1 MRMLS
6 ERSETQETVY
16 NTGLDGDQFLG
27 GVGQLWRHR
36 RLTWAFVLK
45 DLRHRYTGS
54 TIGFFWTVIT
64 PLLELCTY
72 TFVFHVLIG
81 VKFHP
86 AGGWSNY
93 ALFLFAGMVTWMAF
107 AEGLTGATTS
117 ISAHAHLIKKLNFPA
132 VVLPAHLIV
141 SAVLNQGIRLSVL
154 CGAAIFLG
162 HGLSWHLALV
172 PLVVLVQTTLVL
184 GLGLILATMNVF
196 FRDTIHWLRSLLLL
210 GMFMTPI
217 FYPASAYPARFKLVL
232 QLNPMAHLVGV
243 VQELMLNHRFPH
255 PHSIILTI
263 IVSVIFLVIGYSVFH
278 HHQNKFSDL
287 V

>member
-1 MRMLS
+1 MLTS
-6 ERSETQETVY
+6 RTHETETVY
-16 NTGLDGDQFLG
+16 GTGPASGQQFTG
-27 GVGQLWRHR
+27 GLGQLWTHR
-36 RLTWAFVLK
+36 RLMWTFVLK

-64 PLLELCTY
+64 PLLELVTY

-107 AEGLTGATTS
+107 AEGLQSATTS
-117 ISAHAHLIKKLNFPA
+117 IRAHAHLIQKLNFPA
-132 VVLPAHLIV
+132 VILPAHLIA
-141 SAVLNQGIRLSVL
+141 SAVLNQFIRLGVL
-154 CGAAIFLG
+154 CVAAIALG

-172 PLVVLVQTTLVL
+172 PEVVAVQTMLVL
-184 GLGLILATMNVF
+184 GLGLVFATMNVY
-196 FRDTIHWLRSLLLL
+196 FRDTIHWLRSVLLL

-217 FYPASAYPARFKLVL
+217 FYPASVYPQRFKLVL

-255 PHSIILTI
+255 PHSLILSV
-263 IVSVIFLVIGYSVFH
+263 IVSVICLVIGYSIFH
-278 HHQNKFSDL
+278 HHKDRFSDL

>member
-1 MRMLS
+1 MLTS
-6 ERSETQETVY
+6 QTHETETVY
-16 NTGLDGDQFLG
+16 GTGVPSGQQFTGGLG
-27 GVGQLWRHR
+27 ELWTHR
-36 RLTWAFVLK
+36 RLMWTFVLK

-64 PLLELCTY
+64 PLLELVTY

-107 AEGLTGATTS
+107 SEGLTSATTS
-117 ISAHAHLIKKLNFPA
+117 IRAHAHLIQKLNFPA
-132 VVLPAHLIV
+132 VILPAHLIA
-141 SAVLNQGIRLSVL
+141 SAVLNQFIRLGVL
-154 CGAAIFLG
+154 CIAALTLG

-172 PLVVLVQTTLVL
+172 PVVVAVQTMLVL
-184 GLGLILATMNVF
+184 GLGLIFATMNVY
-196 FRDTIHWLRSLLLL
+196 FRDTIHWLRSVLLL

-217 FYPASAYPARFKLVL
+217 FYPASVYPQRFKLVL

-255 PHSIILTI
+255 PHSLILTV
-263 IVSVIFLVIGYSVFH
+263 IVSVICLLIGYSIFH
-278 HHQNKFSDL
+278 HHKDRFSDL

>member
-1 MRMLS
+1 MR
-6 ERSETQETVY
+6 V
-16 NTGLDGDQFLG
+16 
-27 GVGQLWRHR
+27 WRHR

-172 PLVVLVQTTLVL
+172 PLVVLAVPVPLVPL
-184 GLGLILATMNVF
+184 VVSSRVGQNQNHL
-196 FRDTIHWLRSLLLL
+196 
-210 GMFMTPI
+210 
-217 FYPASAYPARFKLVL
+217 YPSML
-232 QLNPMAHLVGV
+232 V
-243 VQELMLNHRFPH
+243 VQNRVGHSSVRFG
-255 PHSIILTI
+255 LR
-263 IVSVIFLVIGYSVFH
+263 
-278 HHQNKFSDL
+278 Q
-287 V
+287 

>member
-1 MRMLS
+1 MQ
-6 ERSETQETVY
+6 TQLTPAEETVY
-16 NTGLDGDQFLG
+16 TTAVDGDHLTG
-27 GVGQLWRHR
+27 GIAQLWRHR
-36 RLTWAFVLK
+36 RLMWAFVLK

-117 ISAHAHLIKKLNFPA
+117 ISAHSHLIKKLNFPA
-132 VVLPAHLIV
+132 IVLPAHLIV
-141 SAVLNQGIRLSVL
+141 SAVLNQMIRLSVL
-154 CGAAIFLG
+154 CGAALFLG

-172 PLVVLVQTTLVL
+172 PFVVMVQTILVL

-196 FRDTIHWLRSLLLL
+196 FRDTVHWLRSALLL

-217 FYPASAYPARFKLVL
+217 FYPASVYPTRFKLFL
-232 QLNPMAHLVGV
+232 QLNPIAHLVGV

-255 PHSIILTI
+255 PHSIILSV
-263 IVSVIFLVIGYSVFH
+263 IVSFVCLVIGYSVFH

>member
-1 MRMLS
+1 MSTKLGP
-6 ERSETQETVY
+6 TPETVY
-16 NTGLDGDQFLG
+16 DTTRDGLHFSG
-27 GVGQLWRHR
+27 GLVQLWRHR
-36 RLTWAFVLK
+36 RLLWTFVLK

-93 ALFLFAGMVTWMAF
+93 ALYLFAGMVTWMAF

-117 ISAHAHLIKKLNFPA
+117 ISNHAHLIKKLNFPA
-132 VVLPAHLIV
+132 IVLPAHIIV
-141 SAVLNQGIRLSVL
+141 SVVLNQMIRLSVL
-154 CGAAIFLG
+154 CGAALVLG
-162 HGLSWHLALV
+162 HGLSWHLVLV
-172 PLVVLVQTTLVL
+172 PFVIAVQSVLVL
-184 GLGLILATMNVF
+184 GLGLILATMNVY
-196 FRDTIHWLRSLLLL
+196 FRDTVHWLGSVLLL

-217 FYPASAYPARFKLVL
+217 FYPASAYPDRFKLFL
-232 QLNPMAHLVGV
+232 QLNPIAHLVGV
-243 VQELMLNHRFPH
+243 IQELMLNHRFPH
-255 PHSIILTI
+255 PHSLILTV
-263 IVSVIFLVIGYSVFH
+263 IVSVLCLVIGYSVFH
-278 HHQNKFSDL
+278 HHQHKFSDL

>member
-1 MRMLS
+1 MLTS
-6 ERSETQETVY
+6 RTHETETVY
-16 NTGLDGDQFLG
+16 RTGPASGQQFG
-27 GVGQLWRHR
+27 GGLGQLWTHR
-36 RLTWAFVLK
+36 RLMWTFVLK

-64 PLLELCTY
+64 PLLELVTY

-81 VKFHP
+81 VKFNP

-107 AEGLTGATTS
+107 AEGLQSATTS
-117 ISAHAHLIKKLNFPA
+117 IRAHAHLIQKLNFPA
-132 VVLPAHLIV
+132 VILPAHLIA
-141 SAVLNQGIRLSVL
+141 SAVLNQFIRLGVL
-154 CGAAIFLG
+154 CVAAIALG

-172 PLVVLVQTTLVL
+172 PVVVAVQTMLIL
-184 GLGLILATMNVF
+184 GLGLVFATMNVY
-196 FRDTIHWLRSLLLL
+196 FRDTIHWLRSVLLL

-217 FYPASAYPARFKLVL
+217 FYPASVYPQQFKLVL

-255 PHSIILTI
+255 PHSLILSV
-263 IVSVIFLVIGYSVFH
+263 IVSVICLVIGYSIFH
-278 HHQNKFSDL
+278 HHKDRFSDL

>member
-1 MRMLS
+1 MLTS
-6 ERSETQETVY
+6 RTHETETVY
-16 NTGLDGDQFLG
+16 RTGPASGQQFG
-27 GVGQLWRHR
+27 GGLGQLWTHR
-36 RLTWAFVLK
+36 RLMWTFVLK

-64 PLLELCTY
+64 PLLELVTY

-107 AEGLTGATTS
+107 AEGLQSATTS
-117 ISAHAHLIKKLNFPA
+117 IRAHAHLIQKLNFPA
-132 VVLPAHLIV
+132 VILPAHLIA
-141 SAVLNQGIRLSVL
+141 SAVLNQFIRLGVL
-154 CGAAIFLG
+154 CVAAIALG

-172 PLVVLVQTTLVL
+172 PVVVAVQTMLVL
-184 GLGLILATMNVF
+184 GLGLVFATMNVY
-196 FRDTIHWLRSLLLL
+196 FRDTIHWLRSVLLL

-217 FYPASAYPARFKLVL
+217 FYPASVYPQQFKLVL

-255 PHSIILTI
+255 PHSLILSV
-263 IVSVIFLVIGYSVFH
+263 IVSVICLVIGYSIFH
-278 HHQNKFSDL
+278 HHKDRFSDL

>member
-1 MRMLS
+1 
-6 ERSETQETVY
+6 VY
-16 NTGLDGDQFLG
+16 RTGPASGQQFG
-27 GVGQLWRHR
+27 GGLGQLWTHR
-36 RLTWAFVLK
+36 RLMWTFVLK

-64 PLLELCTY
+64 PLLELVTY

-107 AEGLTGATTS
+107 AEGLQSATTS
-117 ISAHAHLIKKLNFPA
+117 IRAHAHLIQKLNFPA
-132 VVLPAHLIV
+132 VILPAHLIA
-141 SAVLNQGIRLSVL
+141 SAVLNQFIRLGVL
-154 CGAAIFLG
+154 CVAAIALG

-172 PLVVLVQTTLVL
+172 PVVVAVQTMLVL
-184 GLGLILATMNVF
+184 GLGLVFATMNVY
-196 FRDTIHWLRSLLLL
+196 FRDTIHWLRSVLLL

-217 FYPASAYPARFKLVL
+217 FYPASVYPQQFKLVL

-255 PHSIILTI
+255 PHSLILSV
-263 IVSVIFLVIGYSVFH
+263 IVSVICLVIGYSIFH
-278 HHQNKFSDL
+278 HHKDRFSDL

>member
-1 MRMLS
+1 MLKS
-6 ERSETQETVY
+6 QPDHTTETVY
-16 NTGLDGDQFLG
+16 STTTSGRYYTGGL
-27 GVGQLWRHR
+27 GQLWTHR
-36 RLTWAFVLK
+36 RLMWTFVLK

-64 PLLELCTY
+64 PLLELMTY

-86 AGGWSNY
+86 GGGWSNY

-107 AEGLTGATTS
+107 AEGLTSATTS
-117 ISAHAHLIKKLNFPA
+117 IRAHAHLIQKLNFPA
-132 VVLPAHLIV
+132 VILPAHLIA
-141 SAVLNQGIRLSVL
+141 SAVLNQFIRFGVL
-154 CGAAIFLG
+154 CMAAIALG

-172 PLVVLVQTTLVL
+172 PVVVAVQTMLVL
-184 GLGLILATMNVF
+184 GLGLILATMNVY
-196 FRDTIHWLRSLLLL
+196 FRDTIHWLRSILLL

-217 FYPASAYPARFKLVL
+217 FYPASVYPQRFKLVL
-232 QLNPMAHLVGV
+232 QLNPIAHLVGV

-255 PHSIILTI
+255 PHSLILTV
-263 IVSVIFLVIGYSVFH
+263 IVSMICLLIGYSIFH
-278 HHQNKFSDL
+278 HHKDRFSDL

>member
-1 MRMLS
+1 MLTS
-6 ERSETQETVY
+6 RTHETETVY
-16 NTGLDGDQFLG
+16 GTSPASGQQFTGGL
-27 GVGQLWRHR
+27 GQLWTHR
-36 RLTWAFVLK
+36 RLMWTFVLK

-64 PLLELCTY
+64 PLLELVTY

-107 AEGLTGATTS
+107 AEGLQSATTS
-117 ISAHAHLIKKLNFPA
+117 IRAHAHLIQKLNFPA
-132 VVLPAHLIV
+132 VILPAHLIA
-141 SAVLNQGIRLSVL
+141 SAVLNQFIRLGVL
-154 CGAAIFLG
+154 CVAAIALG

-172 PLVVLVQTTLVL
+172 PVVVAVQTMLVL
-184 GLGLILATMNVF
+184 GLGLVFATMNVY
-196 FRDTIHWLRSLLLL
+196 FRDTIHWLRSVLLL

-217 FYPASAYPARFKLVL
+217 FYPASVYPQRFKLVL

-255 PHSIILTI
+255 PHSLILSV
-263 IVSVIFLVIGYSVFH
+263 IVSVICLVIGYSIFH
-278 HHQNKFSDL
+278 HHKDRFSDL

>member
-6 ERSETQETVY
+6 ERSETKRRCTTPASTVTSSPGALET
-16 NTGLDGDQFLG
+16 
-27 GVGQLWRHR
+27 WRHR

-45 DLRHRYTGS
+45 DLRHRYTEYHR
-54 TIGFFWTVIT
+54 I
-64 PLLELCTY
+64 LLDGHHTASQLCTH

-154 CGAAIFLG
+154 CGRPSSLG
-162 HGLSWHLALV
+162 TA
-172 PLVVLVQTTLVL
+172 
-184 GLGLILATMNVF
+184 
-196 FRDTIHWLRSLLLL
+196 
-210 GMFMTPI
+210 
-217 FYPASAYPARFKLVL
+217 
-232 QLNPMAHLVGV
+232 
-243 VQELMLNHRFPH
+243 
-255 PHSIILTI
+255 
-263 IVSVIFLVIGYSVFH
+263 
-278 HHQNKFSDL
+278 
-287 V
+287 

>member
-1 MRMLS
+1 MLTS
-6 ERSETQETVY
+6 RTHETETVY
-16 NTGLDGDQFLG
+16 GTGPASGQQFTG
-27 GVGQLWRHR
+27 GLGQLWTHR
-36 RLTWAFVLK
+36 RLMWTFVLK

-64 PLLELCTY
+64 PLLELVTY

-107 AEGLTGATTS
+107 AEGLQSATTS
-117 ISAHAHLIKKLNFPA
+117 IRAHAHLIQKLNFPA
-132 VVLPAHLIV
+132 VILPAHLIA
-141 SAVLNQGIRLSVL
+141 SAVLNQFIRLGVL
-154 CGAAIFLG
+154 CVAAIALG

-172 PLVVLVQTTLVL
+172 PVVVAVQTMLVL
-184 GLGLILATMNVF
+184 GLGLVFATMNVC
-196 FRDTIHWLRSLLLL
+196 FRDTIHWLRSVLLL

-217 FYPASAYPARFKLVL
+217 FYPASVYPQRFKLVL

-255 PHSIILTI
+255 PHSLILSV
-263 IVSVIFLVIGYSVFH
+263 IVSVICLVIGYSIFH
-278 HHQNKFSDL
+278 HHKDRFSDL